1 MALMDLIQNFENIIA
16 ERRGTVALITLNRPK
31 ALNALNNALIGELAA
46 ALALIEADEALGALV
61 ITGSEKA
68 FAAGADI
75 KEMADKSFT
84 DIFNADLGGPHWQ
97 RLAHC
102 RKPVIAAVAGYAL
115 GGGCEIALMC
125 DIILAA
131 DNAKFG
137 QPEITIGTIPG
148 WGGSQ
153 RLTRAIGKYKA
164 MDLILT
170 GRQIT
175 AEEAE
180 RAGMVSRII
189 PLADLLP
196 EALKLAEKIASLSH
210 PIAVLAKSAVNS
222 AFETT
227 LSEGL
232 NAERR
237 LFHSTFATLDQK
249 EGMTAFVEKRPPAFH
264 NK

>member
-1 MALMDLIQNFENIIA
+1 MDVIQNFEHIIA
-16 ERRGTVALITLNRPK
+16 ERRGPVALITFNRPK
-31 ALNALNNALIGELAA
+31 ALNALCNALITELGA
-46 ALALIEADEALGALV
+46 ALSLIEADPAFGAIV
-61 ITGSEKA
+61 VTGSEKA

-75 KEMADKSFT
+75 KEMAGKSFT
-84 DIFNADLGGPHWQ
+84 GAFEANLGGPDWQ

-102 RKPVIAAVAGYAL
+102 RKPVVAAVAGYAL
-115 GGGCEIALMC
+115 GGGCEIALMA

-180 RAGMVSRII
+180 RAGMVSRVV
-189 PLADLLP
+189 PLAGLLP
-196 EALKLAEKIASLSH
+196 EALKLAEKLAGLSQ
-210 PIAVLAKSAVNS
+210 PVVKLAKEAVNS
-222 AFETT
+222 AYETT
-227 LSEGL
+227 LTEGL

-249 EGMTAFVEKRPPAFH
+249 EGMAAFIEKRTPVFR
-264 NK
+264 NE

>member
-1 MALMDLIQNFENIIA
+1 MDRIHNFEHIIA
-16 ERRGTVALITLNRPK
+16 ERKGAVALITFNRPK
-31 ALNALNNALIGELAA
+31 VLNALCNAMIAELETV
-46 ALALIEADEALGALV
+46 LALIEADPSLSV
-61 ITGSEKA
+61 VVVTGNGKA

-75 KEMADKSFT
+75 KEMADKRFTEVFST
-84 DIFNADLGGPHWQ
+84 DIGGSRWQ
-97 RLAHC
+97 RLGSF
-102 RKPVIAAVAGYAL
+102 RKPSIAAVAGYAL
-115 GGGCEIALMC
+115 GGGCELALMC

-148 WGGSQ
+148 WGGTQ

-170 GRQIT
+170 GRHLD

-180 RAGMVSRII
+180 RSGMVSRIV
-189 PLADLLP
+189 PLADLVP
-196 EALKLAEKIASLSH
+196 EALKLAEKIASLSS
-210 PIAVLAKSAVNS
+210 PIAMLAREAVDS

-232 NAERR
+232 KAERR
-237 LFHSTFATLDQK
+237 LFHASFATQDQK
-249 EGMTAFVEKRPPAFH
+249 EGMVAFLEKRPPVFK
-264 NK
+264 NQ

>member
-1 MALMDLIQNFENIIA
+1 MDRIQDFNHIIA
-16 ERRGTVALITLNRPK
+16 ERQGAIALITFNRPK
-31 ALNALNNALIGELAA
+31 VLNALCTALIAELET
-46 ALALIEADEALGALV
+46 ALALIEADDSLSV
-61 ITGSEKA
+61 IVVTGNEKA

-75 KEMADKSFT
+75 TEMANSLFT
-84 DIFNADLGGPHWQ
+84 DVFAADIGGPRWQ
-97 RLAHC
+97 RLANF
-102 RKPVIAAVAGYAL
+102 RKPAIAAVAGYAL

-170 GRQIT
+170 GRQIN

-180 RAGMVSRII
+180 RAGMVSRIV
-189 PLADLLP
+189 PLADLVP
-196 EALKLAEKIASLSH
+196 EALKLAEKIASLSA
-210 PIAVLAKSAVNS
+210 PIAMLAREAVDSAL
-222 AFETT
+222 ETT

-232 NAERR
+232 KAERR
-237 LFHSTFATLDQK
+237 LFHASFATQDQK
-249 EGMTAFVEKRPPAFH
+249 EGMAAFLEKRPPAFQ

>member
-1 MALMDLIQNFENIIA
+1 MERIQDFNHIIA
-16 ERRGTVALITLNRPK
+16 ERQGAIALITFNRPK
-31 ALNALNNALIGELAA
+31 VLNALCNALIAELEI
-46 ALALIEADEALGALV
+46 ALALIEADDSLSVLV
-61 ITGSEKA
+61 VTGSEKA

-75 KEMADKSFT
+75 TEMANSLFT
-84 DIFNADLGGPHWQ
+84 DVFTADVGGPRWQ
-97 RLAHC
+97 RLANF
-102 RKPVIAAVAGYAL
+102 RKPTIAAVAGYAL

-131 DNAKFG
+131 DNVKFG

-170 GRQIT
+170 GRQIH

-180 RAGMVSRII
+180 RAGMVSRVV
-189 PLADLLP
+189 LTADLIP
-196 EALKLAEKIASLSH
+196 EALKLAEKIASLSA
-210 PIAVLAKSAVNS
+210 PIAMLAREAVDSAL
-222 AFETT
+222 ETT

-232 NAERR
+232 KAERR
-237 LFHSTFATLDQK
+237 LFHASFATQDQK
-249 EGMTAFVEKRPPAFH
+249 EGMAAFLEKRTPVFR